1 VKRILVALDA
11 SPVSIHAARVAGR
24 LFRDVPDVEFLAINV
39 APVPTSWAGDALGGA
54 YALPPAVWQDLEDE
68 ALDTGGVEERAHEAG
83 IAHVEA
89 VAELGDPVNRI
100 VTAAEEHDV
109 SLVVVGAHDKGF
121 LRRLVDPSVS
131 HGVLRHTQRPVLVV
145 HEEHA
150 AGGSAA
156 GSDPGGSAVAGPT
169 GPEAA
174 DTGGGASA

>member
-1 VKRILVALDA
+1 M
-11 SPVSIHAARVAGR
+11 
-24 LFRDVPDVEFLAINV
+24 
-39 APVPTSWAGDALGGA
+39 GGA
-54 YALPPAVWQDLEDE
+54 YALPPDVWQDLEDE

-131 HGVLRHTQRPVLVV
+131 HAVLRHTQRPVLVV
-145 HEEHA
+145 HEEHVSTGGA
-150 AGGSAA
+150 AGT
-156 GSDPGGSAVAGPT
+156 T

>member
-11 SPVSIHAARVAGR
+11 SPVSMHAARVAGR

-39 APVPTSWAGDALGGA
+39 APVPTSWAGDAMGGA
-54 YALPPAVWQDLEDE
+54 YALPPDVWQDLEDE

-131 HGVLRHTQRPVLVV
+131 HAVLRHTQRPVLVV
-145 HEEHA
+145 HEEHVSTEGA
-150 AGGSAA
+150 AGT
-156 GSDPGGSAVAGPT
+156 T

-174 DTGGGASA
+174 DTGGEVSA